1 MAFLVAS
8 SPFTKMKQ
16 YPVNEIFGP
25 TIQGE
30 GPLAGKRTFFI
41 RFAGCDFDCDW
52 CDSKYAVNPKYPG
65 WSKLMQD
72 TNDIENS
79 LLSLGLATGDW
90 IALSGGNPALFVDL
104 EFCEAMG
111 VYKLL
116 METQGS
122 KVIDSDVLAQ
132 LDCLVV
138 SPKPPSSGMAERMDP
153 RVVYDAVFYRR
164 RTQLTALKYVI
175 FDDADLDWVI
185 YFDKLVD
192 APPEVE
198 RFLSVGTPLG
208 LHLEGPFLNPK
219 TDSRLAVCERL
230 ELLFNRVAKDPKL
243 RDFRVLPQLHVLAWG
258 QKRGV

>member
-1 MAFLVAS
+1 
-8 SPFTKMKQ
+8 MKQ
-16 YPVNEIFGP
+16 YPINETFGP

-30 GPLAGKRTFFI
+30 GPLAGKRTFFV
-41 RFAGCDFDCDW
+41 RFAGCDFDCGW

-72 TNDIENS
+72 TNDIEDS
-79 LLSLGLATGDW
+79 LLSLGLVAGDW

-122 KVIDSDVLAQ
+122 RIIDSDVLAQ

-138 SPKPPSSGMAERMDP
+138 SPKPPSSGMSEKMDS
-153 RVVYDAVFYRR
+153 RVVYDTVYYRR

-175 FDDADLDWVI
+175 FDDVDLDWVI
-185 YFDKLVD
+185 YFDKLVN

-198 RFLSVGTPLG
+198 RFLSVGTPLK
-208 LHLEGPFLNPK
+208 P
-219 TDSRLAVCERL
+219 SRRFSIQEDDPQGALMDVRWAVCEAL
-230 ELLFNRVAKDPKL
+230 ELLFERVAKDPKL
-243 RDFRVLPQLHVLAWG
+243 RDFRVLPQLHVLAYG